1 MLLTNL
7 VITGASPYTGFT
19 ELVPFQWVHRQD
31 SCEPLQ
37 NLCCKKKKFWQ
48 GIISMCFV
56 EQASGLVL
64 KQTVKQFL
72 KGHGLVLCTYL
83 VLSSDKLR
91 PRNSLVKFRS
101 CPSLNHCIEGAGTPL
116 ALQSITWYEWPI
128 FVSTT
133 LSVKVFLVNTG
144 FSRAAWRIEKKD
156 FQNVVHL

>member
-1 MLLTNL
+1 MLKLFFVTLIIRKYAFNKFGHHWCFT
-7 VITGASPYTGFT
+7 IHRFYRASSLSMSSQTRF
-19 ELVPFQWVHRQD
+19 LRA
-31 SCEPLQ
+31 LQ

-64 KQTVKQFL
+64 KQNVKQFL

-116 ALQSITWYEWPI
+116 ALQSITWYE
-128 FVSTT
+128 
-133 LSVKVFLVNTG
+133 
-144 FSRAAWRIEKKD
+144 
-156 FQNVVHL
+156 